1 MPKKKKRIE
10 KKVTINGKRISVY
23 GFSAFEISQKIEALE
38 KDAERKRY
46 PLFTDVLED
55 WKEEH
60 FEKIALGTQTCYAP
74 AIKRAKAEFKNVRL
88 CDITA
93 KDITALLKSLASL
106 GYSQQTVKVQ
116 KTLISL
122 VFSYAQSNDIIQ
134 YNPAEHAELPQKLPK
149 KLRDIPDDETIKKV
163 MSSSDLTFGDFAL
176 FLLLTGCRR
185 GEALALQYKD
195 INIKEKTI
203 SINKNVTYNGNKPT
217 LENHTKTHA
226 GMRTV
231 VLLDA
236 LLPIIEA
243 KLSTSDANP
252 DHFVFGKGTSP
263 LTQTEFRRRWDKYTN
278 EAEISI
284 TPHQLRHAYATIL
297 FDAKVDEKVAQ
308 TFMGHSK
315 IEITRNIYTHLR
327 QHRAAQAQADINKF
341 ISATLT

>member
-1 MPKKKKRIE
+1 MPKKRKRIE

-38 KDAERKRY
+38 QEADRSRY

-60 FEKIALGTQTCYAP
+60 FEKIALGTRTCYAP
-74 AIKRAKAEFKNVRL
+74 AIKRANEEFKNVRL

-93 KDITALLKSLASL
+93 KDITALLKSLAAL
-106 GYSQQTVKVQ
+106 GYSQQTIKVQ

-149 KLRDIPDDETIKKV
+149 RPRDIPDDKTIKKV

-195 INIKEKTI
+195 INFKEKTI
-203 SINKNVTYNGNKPT
+203 SINKNITYNGNKPI

-236 LLPIIEA
+236 LLPIIKA
-243 KLSTSDANP
+243 KLSESDTAP
-252 DHFVFGKGTSP
+252 EHFIFGKGNSP
-263 LTQTEFRRRWDKYTN
+263 LTQTEFRRRWDKYTK
-278 EAEISI
+278 EANINI

-297 FDAKVDEKVAQ
+297 FDAKIDEKVAQ

-327 QHRAAQAQADINKF
+327 QHRAAQAQTDLNNFVANN
-341 ISATLT
+341 L

>member
-1 MPKKKKRIE
+1 MPKKRKRIE

-38 KDAERKRY
+38 AEAERKKY

-60 FEKIALGTQTCYAP
+60 FEKIALGTQTCYTP

-88 CDITA
+88 CDITPM
-93 KDITALLKSLASL
+93 DVTALLKNLAAL

-116 KTLISL
+116 KAVISL
-122 VFSYAQSNDIIQ
+122 VFSYAQSNGIVQ
-134 YNPAEHAELPQKLPK
+134 HNPAEHAELPSKLPK
-149 KLRDIPDDETIKKV
+149 KPRDIPDDATIKTV
-163 MSSSDLTFGDFAL
+163 MQSSSLPFGDFAL

-185 GEALALQYKD
+185 GEALALQWKD
-195 INIKEKTI
+195 IDLKNNTI
-203 SINKNVTYNGNKPT
+203 SINKNITYNGNKPI
-217 LENHTKTHA
+217 LENHTKTSA

-231 VLLDA
+231 VILAA
-236 LLPIIEA
+236 LLPILKE
-243 KLSTSDANP
+243 KQKDTRPED
-252 DHFVFGKGTSP
+252 FVFGKGQTP
-263 LTQTEFRRRWDKYTN
+263 YTQTEFRRRWDKYTK
-278 EAEISI
+278 EADISI

-327 QHRAAQAQADINKF
+327 QHRAAQAQTDINNF
-341 ISATLT
+341 IANNF

>member
-1 MPKKKKRIE
+1 MPKKRKRIE

-38 KDAERKRY
+38 QDAERKRY

-60 FEKIALGTQTCYAP
+60 FEKIAIGTQTCYTP
-74 AIKRAKAEFKNVRL
+74 AIKRAKAEFKNTRL

-93 KDITALLKSLASL
+93 KDITALLKSLADM

-122 VFSYAQSNDIIQ
+122 VFSYAQSNDIIKF
-134 YNPAEHAELPQKLPK
+134 NPAEHAELPSKLPK
-149 KLRDIPDDETIKKV
+149 KPRDIPDDETIKTV
-163 MSSSDLTFGDFAL
+163 MQSSSLPFGDFAL

-185 GEALALQYKD
+185 GEALALQWKD
-195 INIKEKTI
+195 VDYNTKTI
-203 SINKNVTYNGNKPT
+203 SINKNITYNGNKPI
-217 LENHTKTHA
+217 LESHTKTCA

-236 LLPIIEA
+236 LLPILKEKQKISSPEP
-243 KLSTSDANP
+243 N
-252 DHFVFGKGTSP
+252 HFIFGKGQNP
-263 LTQTEFRRRWDKYTN
+263 LTQTEFRRRWQKYIK
-278 EAEISI
+278 EADISI
-284 TPHQLRHAYATIL
+284 TPHRLRHAYATIL
-297 FDAKVDEKVAQ
+297 FDAKIDEKVAQ

-327 QHRAAQAQADINKF
+327 QHRAAQAQTDLNNF
-341 ISATLT
+341 IANNM

>member
-1 MPKKKKRIE
+1 MPKKRKRIE

-23 GFSAFEISQKIEALE
+23 GFSAFEISQKIEAL
-38 KDAERKRY
+38 KAESERNRY

-60 FEKIALGTQTCYAP
+60 FKKIAIGTQTCYTP
-74 AIKRAKAEFKNVRL
+74 AINRAKAEFKGTRL

-93 KDITALLKSLASL
+93 KDISAMLKSLADR

-122 VFSYAQSNDIIQ
+122 VYSYALSNDIVK
-134 YNPAEHAELPQKLPK
+134 YNPAEHAELPSKLPK
-149 KLRDIPDDETIKKV
+149 KPREIPPDDVIKKV
-163 MSSSDLTFGDFAL
+163 MKTSKLTFGDFAL

-185 GEALALQYKD
+185 GEALAVQWKD
-195 INIKEKTI
+195 VNLKAKTI
-203 SINKNVTYNGNKPT
+203 TINKTVVYNGNKPI
-217 LENHTKTHA
+217 LEDHTKTQS

-231 VLLDA
+231 VILA
-236 LLPIIEA
+236 KLLPILR
-243 KLSTSDANP
+243 KKKKGTNP
-252 DHFVFGKGTSP
+252 DDFVFGKGQTP
-263 LTQTEFRRRWDKYTN
+263 YTQTEFRRRWANYTK
-278 EAEISI
+278 EAKINL

-327 QHRAAQAQADINKF
+327 QHRAAQAQTDINNY
-341 ISATLT
+341 IANNL

>member
-1 MPKKKKRIE
+1 MPKKRKRIE

-38 KDAERKRY
+38 QEAERKRY

-60 FEKIALGTQTCYAP
+60 FEKIAIGTQTCYTP
-74 AIKRAKAEFKNVRL
+74 AINRAKAEFNGTRL

-93 KDITALLKSLASL
+93 KDISAMLKSLADR

-122 VFSYAQSNDIIQ
+122 VYSYALSNDIVK
-134 YNPAEHAELPQKLPK
+134 YNPAEHAELPSKLPK
-149 KLRDIPDDETIKKV
+149 KPRDIPDDKTIKKV

-195 INIKEKTI
+195 INFKEKTI
-203 SINKNVTYNGNKPT
+203 SINKNITYNGNKPI

-236 LLPIIEA
+236 LFPVIES
-243 KLSTSDANP
+243 KLLTESHTPED
-252 DHFVFGKGTSP
+252 FIFGKGQSP
-263 LTQTEFRRRWDKYTN
+263 LTQTEFRRRWDKYTK
-278 EAEISI
+278 EANISI

-327 QHRAAQAQADINKF
+327 QHRAAQAQTDINNY
-341 ISATLT
+341 IANNL